1 MGDIGRVYSARS
13 KISSV
18 ADLKHFYSDPDL
30 AKKNDA
36 DPDPNM
42 KKLIKH
48 LINQKNLFEFEFFLR
63 SSRWRTM
70 TTRTGRRT
78 TSKRRS
84 RWRRTTTM
92 TKRRTTTKRRSR
104 RTKRR
109 SR

>member
-1 MGDIGRVYSARS
+1 
-13 KISSV
+13 
-18 ADLKHFYSDPDL
+18 
-30 AKKNDA
+30 
-36 DPDPNM
+36 
-42 KKLIKH
+42 
-48 LINQKNLFEFEFFLR
+48 
-63 SSRWRTM
+63 M

>member
-1 MGDIGRVYSARS
+1 
-13 KISSV
+13 
-18 ADLKHFYSDPDL
+18 
-30 AKKNDA
+30 
-36 DPDPNM
+36 M

-70 TTRTGRRT
+70 TTRTGRRM

-84 RWRRTTTM
+84 RWRTTTTM